1 MRELGHGFPAQLQ
14 ARLLRNIK
22 NIKAKGRHQII
33 RTAQLYRQAL
43 TLAWHTRSILV
54 VLNETREGKSESVGR
69 MKGGKRSEEGP
80 QGISYYTRMYLI
92 PVAKRQVL

>member
-69 MKGGKRSEEGP
+69 MKGGKDQRKDP
-80 QGISYYTRMYLI
+80 RAYLI
-92 PVAKRQVL
+92 THECT

>member
-22 NIKAKGRHQII
+22 NIKAKGSHQII
-33 RTAQLYRQAL
+33 RTAELHRQTL

-69 MKGGKRSEEGP
+69 MKGGKDHRKDP
-80 QGISYYTRMYLI
+80 RAYLI
-92 PVAKRQVL
+92 TPECT